1 MTADAQLGA
10 QPAGAPSTVGLTPGP
25 LVAAV
30 WFFLFGAVGL
40 LVIAAAPALLRG
52 LGVTEVSLVA
62 PEVPAPHP
70 LAPKGGEPAFGREG
84 HGFEV
89 GPGAANDDVEL
100 VMAPRALSLRSE
112 PSAKAKVVLE
122 AKKGSQLLV
131 MREQDGW
138 VLVMAPSK
146 NKADPP
152 NLGWVSLADLL
163 RP

>member
-30 WFFLFGAVGL
+30 WLFLFGAVAL
-40 LVIAAAPALLRG
+40 LVVAGAPALLRG
-52 LGVTEVSLVA
+52 LGVTDVTLVQ
-62 PEVPAPHP
+62 PEGPAPHP
-70 LAPKGGEPAFGREG
+70 LAPKGGEPGAFRDSP
-84 HGFEV
+84 FEL

-146 NKADPP
+146 NKADAP